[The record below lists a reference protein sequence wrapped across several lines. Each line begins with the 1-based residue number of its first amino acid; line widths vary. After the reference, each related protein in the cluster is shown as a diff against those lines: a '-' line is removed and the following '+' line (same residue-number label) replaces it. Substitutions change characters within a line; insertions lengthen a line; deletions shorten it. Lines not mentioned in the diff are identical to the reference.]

1 MKIKKFPKKLPGS
14 FWGITTFFNPAGY
27 KNKYENYKIF
37 RENLKKQGLK
47 ICAVEVAFSN
57 RPFELKKEDA
67 EILIQIR
74 GNEKNLMWQ
83 KERMMNIGLK
93 NLPKDC
99 DKIAWLDC
107 DIIFENQNW
116 VKETS
121 ELLEEYVVVQPFS
134 LCVWLPIKN
143 KIIEKEKIPW
153 GVGTGLKNNSRAF
166 VRAYK
171 KFQDCE
177 DYRESGHVGFAW
189 AARKEIFDKI
199 GFYDNSI
206 IGNSDQFICD
216 SFYEEIDKKY
226 YNKLPK
232 KLIKH
237 HLPWREKI
245 KKRVSKSIFYT
256 KGTLLHLWHGESK
269 DRKYN
274 ERYHP
279 INKYNFDPKKD
290 IKIDKN
296 ELFCWSSNKKRLH
309 EEVKYYIISRKEDY
323 QKKDKIKKEIID
335 FSQKIDQLVGKAG
348 IFLRN
353 KNEKLYTKLKK
364 YFPDKK

>member
-134 LCVWLPIKN
+134 LCVWLPKN
-143 KIIEKEKIPW
+143 KIKIEIEKIPW
-153 GVGTGLKNNSRAF
+153 GVMNGQKTNSRA
-166 VRAYK
+166 YNYQK
-171 KFQDCE
+171 KEKKDLSTYIE
-177 DYRESGHVGFAW
+177 AGHVGFAW
-189 AARKEIFDKI
+189 VARKEIFKKI
-199 GFYDNSI
+199 NFYDKTI
-206 IGNSDQFICD
+206 IGSGDLFFID
-216 SFYEEIDKKY
+216 AAYNRKMEKHFLEISKKM
-226 YNKLPK
+226 K
-232 KLIKH
+232 KDYLI
-237 HLPWREKI
+237 W
-245 KKRVSKSIFYT
+245 KKKMYMNT
-256 KGTLLHLWHGESK
+256 KGSVTFTKGNLFHLWHG
-269 DRKYN
+269 DQNNRNY
-274 ERYHP
+274 
-279 INKYNFDPKKD
+279 
-290 IKIDKN
+290 
-296 ELFCWSSNKKRLH
+296 KKRH
-309 EEVKYYIISRKEDY
+309 
-323 QKKDKIKKEIID
+323 KI
-335 FSQKIDQLVGKAG
+335 G
-348 IFLRN
+348 
-353 KNEKLYTKLKK
+353 
-364 YFPDKK
+364 